1 MTRPD
6 TCGVAGGAMSMWIN
20 VDEDL
25 WGGIIAHDYEKTGSQ
40 INVLRDKIWY
50 EKQHNVFTFHILNKD
65 H

>member
-25 WGGIIAHDYEKTGSQ
+25 CGVIIAHDYGKTGSQ
-40 INVLRDKIWY
+40 ISIFGDEIWY
-50 EKQHNVFTFHILNKD
+50 EKQHYVFTFHIFNKV